1 MEYFEPCDEIWHA
14 GDIGSVDVAEK
25 LAAFRPFRA
34 VYGNIDG
41 QELRKLFPQVNRFTV
56 DGAEVLIKH
65 IGGYPGKY
73 DPSIIGSLMAR
84 PPKLFISGHSHIL
97 KVKYDK
103 TLDML
108 HINPGPAG
116 LGAAIY
122 AVRAG
127 LRTAVIDRSPVS
139 GGQVLT
145 TYEVDNYLGFPGLS
159 GSELSDKFRMH
170 ADNLGVSFITA
181 DVQGVENAA
190 SEKIVHTAEGDFVA
204 NAVILATGASHSKL
218 GVPGEEKLSGMGVS
232 YCATCDGAFFRNRTV
247 AVVGGGDVAVEDAV
261 FLAGICKKVYLIH
274 RRDKLR
280 AADSLQKKLLSLEN
294 VEVIWN
300 SEVKEI
306 AGEDIVEGVS
316 VYNNVSKTQS
326 SLAVNGVFIAVGIV
340 PNTKMF
346 QGMVEMDEKGYILAD
361 ETCVTS
367 QKGIFAAGDIRKKT
381 MRQIITAVA
390 DGANA
395 VYSVQNYFMEQ
406 A

>member
-1 MEYFEPCDEIWHA
+1 MGQNRY
-14 GDIGSVDVAEK
+14 DV
-25 LAAFRPFRA
+25 L
-34 VYGNIDG
+34 
-41 QELRKLFPQVNRFTV
+41 
-56 DGAEVLIKH
+56 
-65 IGGYPGKY
+65 
-73 DPSIIGSLMAR
+73 IIGS
-84 PPKLFISGHSHIL
+84 
-97 KVKYDK
+97 
-103 TLDML
+103 
-108 HINPGPAG
+108 GPAG

-190 SEKIVHTAEGDFVA
+190 SEKIVHTAEGDFA
-204 NAVILATGASHSKL
+204 ASAVILATGASHSKL

-232 YCATCDGAFFRNRTV
+232 YCAICDGAFFRNRTV

-316 VYNNVSKTQS
+316 VYNNVSKAQS

-340 PNTKMF
+340 PNTEMF

>member
-1 MEYFEPCDEIWHA
+1 MGQNRY
-14 GDIGSVDVAEK
+14 DV
-25 LAAFRPFRA
+25 L
-34 VYGNIDG
+34 
-41 QELRKLFPQVNRFTV
+41 
-56 DGAEVLIKH
+56 
-65 IGGYPGKY
+65 
-73 DPSIIGSLMAR
+73 IIGS
-84 PPKLFISGHSHIL
+84 
-97 KVKYDK
+97 
-103 TLDML
+103 
-108 HINPGPAG
+108 GPAG

-204 NAVILATGASHSKL
+204 SAVILATGASHSKL

-294 VEVIWN
+294 VEIIWN

-316 VYNNVSKTQS
+316 VYNNVSKVQS

-340 PNTKMF
+340 PNTEMF